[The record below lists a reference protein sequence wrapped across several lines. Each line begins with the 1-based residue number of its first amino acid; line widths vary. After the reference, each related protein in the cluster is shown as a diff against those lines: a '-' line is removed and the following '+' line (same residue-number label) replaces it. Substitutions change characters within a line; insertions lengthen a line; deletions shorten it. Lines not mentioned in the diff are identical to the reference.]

1 MLRVGIR
8 VDASRVLSLG
18 HLTRCLTLAD
28 ALKARGADVV
38 FLSAPSTAA
47 WRTMIEGRGHEVR
60 ILALHAL
67 SEAGP
72 LHRASRGPPPPL
84 RGGGEEP
91 SFPPLRSEAKR
102 GRGTA
107 RSAVEGAA
115 ERDDNLPWGWRTD
128 AEATFAALSEPL
140 DWLIVDHYALDAR
153 WERAVRAA
161 AVKIMV
167 VDDLADRPHDCDLL
181 LDQNAQ
187 DDSKDRYSG
196 LLPPN
201 ARRLIGPHYALLRP
215 QFSAARRRA
224 RDGSVKRVLVF
235 MSATDPRGATLLALD
250 ALSLGRLAA
259 LPVDVVIGAGSP
271 HLKAVEAR
279 AAARGRTTLHVDT
292 DKMAALC
299 AAADLA
305 IGAGGVAALE
315 RCCVG
320 LPSLVLSIAANQEP
334 GLAALE
340 AVGAV
345 RLLGPVEGWTASAL
359 ASEIE
364 TLIDDRRALL
374 SLAERAAALVDGRGA
389 ARCAAA
395 VAGFSVALRKATF
408 DDARCLLDWRNGDS
422 VRLVSL
428 NSAPIAR
435 ADHLAWLRRKLAD
448 PDHAHWIGDSEG
460 EACGSVR
467 FDIAD
472 GKARV
477 SITVAPGRRGGG
489 LGAHLLAE
497 GERRLLAERN
507 DVVEFVAEILPD
519 NAPSRR
525 LFEKAGYRLGGA
537 ADANPLLYVK
547 FARPDG
553 A

>member
-8 VDASRVLSLG
+8 VDASRALSLG

-28 ALKARGADVV
+28 ALKMRGADVV

-47 WRTMIEGRGHEVR
+47 WRTMIEGRGYEVG
-60 ILALHAL
+60 ILALHAP
-67 SEAGP
+67 SE
-72 LHRASRGPPPPL
+72 S
-84 RGGGEEP
+84 
-91 SFPPLRSEAKR
+91 
-102 GRGTA
+102 
-107 RSAVEGAA
+107 EGAVA
-115 ERDDNLPWGWRTD
+115 RGDWLPWGWRAD
-128 AEATFAALSEPL
+128 AEATRAALRDRL

-153 WERAVRAA
+153 WEHAMRAA
-161 AVKIMV
+161 AGKIMV
-167 VDDLADRPHDCDLL
+167 IDDLADRPHDCDLL

-187 DDSKDRYSG
+187 DDTKDRYAG
-196 LLPPN
+196 LTPPS

-215 QFSAARRRA
+215 QFAAARRP
-224 RDGSVKRVLVF
+224 RDGSVKRILVF
-235 MSATDPRGATLLALD
+235 MSATDPKGATLLALD
-250 ALSLGRLAA
+250 ALCLGRLSA
-259 LPVDVVIGAGSP
+259 LPVDVVAGAASP
-271 HLKAVEAR
+271 HLKGIEAR
-279 AAARGRTTLHVDT
+279 AAARGRTSLHIDT
-292 DKMAALC
+292 DDMAALC

-320 LPSLVLSIAANQEP
+320 LPSLALAIAANQAP

-340 AVGAV
+340 AAGAV
-345 RLLGPVEGWTASAL
+345 RLLGAIEGWAASAL
-359 ASEIE
+359 AGEIE
-364 TLIDDRRALL
+364 KLIDDHRALL
-374 SLAERAAALVDGRGA
+374 LLAERAAALVDGRGA
-389 ARCAAA
+389 ERCAAA
-395 VAGFSVALRKATF
+395 IAGFCVALRKVTL
-408 DDARCLLDWRNGDS
+408 DDARRLLDWRNDDS

-428 NSAPIAR
+428 NSEPIAW
-435 ADHLAWLRRKLAD
+435 DGHVAWLQRKLAD
-448 PDHAHWIGDSEG
+448 PDHAHWIAESEG

-467 FDIAD
+467 FDVAA

-477 SITVAPGRRGGG
+477 SITVAPGWRGRG

-497 GERRLLAERN
+497 GERRLLAERS
-507 DVVEFVAEILPD
+507 DVAEFVAEILPD

-525 LFEKAGYRLGGA
+525 LFEKAGYRLSSA